1 MRIMAPG
8 TDVHSRHRRCFRPSQ
23 RRLDST
29 PAAVAMVLDLVACL
43 AVGTREREIL
53 RILRSEDP
61 YSRQKLEKDTS
72 IHEPVHV
79 GRVRQ
84 MNRSMWVAS
93 GRGRG
98 RRGRLHANGMLRMVW
113 LVVPVL
119 HCLL

>member
-53 RILRSEDP
+53 RILRILTP
-61 YSRQKLEKDTS
+61 AKNLKK
-72 IHEPVHV
+72 IHPS
-79 GRVRQ
+79 

-93 GRGRG
+93 VR
-98 RRGRLHANGMLRMVW
+98 
-113 LVVPVL
+113 
-119 HCLL
+119 